1 MFVSDSVFSKQAQP
15 FFLLTVTP
23 HVYKHNTAGGLKD
36 GEMLY
41 LDVLMLDLCPLLL
54 QENKSNN
61 VFVAMYL
68 CVPCGPSIR
77 LASWNALM

>member
-1 MFVSDSVFSKQAQP
+1 MFDSVFSKQGQP
-15 FFLLTVTP
+15 LFLLTVTP
-23 HVYKHNTAGGLKD
+23 HVYKHNTVGGLKG

-54 QENKSNN
+54 QESKSKN

-68 CVPCGPSIR
+68 
-77 LASWNALM
+77 LALWPQY